1 MIKHYNLG
9 EKKNNKKCLKVWRK
23 QVSPAIM
30 GLKQLLIFYERK
42 SFGLPAFIEDNTE
55 TSWMVFQSWTNV
67 IWQRLIEKWLE
78 SFERKMKSVNFYNIS
93 IVLLLFYIGDS
104 WHKTSPGKG
113 SFSLTLTQHLHTCG
127 RATHNSNIA
136 CSQAINHNLH
146 FIRKDISTIFYPPRI
161 DDLVYREA
169 TPNSRPTLE
178 ALHWPSGVPRCECFG
193 RKDSNSPL

>member
-55 TSWMVFQSWTNV
+55 TSRMVFQSWTNV

-93 IVLLLFYIGDS
+93 LVLLLYIGQS
-104 WHKTSPGKG
+104 LHKRNPGNHSLCSTDDKYNIVSKVREN
-113 SFSLTLTQHLHTCG
+113 SFFFAIC
-127 RATHNSNIA
+127 HNSFH
-136 CSQAINHNLH
+136 S
-146 FIRKDISTIFYPPRI
+146 STVIQQI
-161 DDLVYREA
+161 WL
-169 TPNSRPTLE
+169 NSTF
-178 ALHWPSGVPRCECFG
+178 V
-193 RKDSNSPL
+193 SNSCLKESYPS